1 MKAVRFSGYGLGHF
15 QALAF
20 LPSHHLQIAAKCGLK
35 RKYMRW
41 QFICPLLIVVF
52 AATAFTAETT
62 KLPITGD
69 QPIWHDDYL
78 TAIESARDSKKL
90 LLVWFAD
97 EKKESANDKFAAA
110 VLNAAEMQ
118 PALTTMTLAKVS
130 TTAAIEEKGKEV
142 KLLEHPTLREL
153 LGGPG
158 LAMIDFRD
166 EKAKHHLTV
175 VSIYPFRRG
184 EISLPKFKVLCEL
197 PTGTLTQRTLMFA
210 VRTHPAKPASAWSPH
225 SEYLAREAEKHSV
238 HQASIN
244 LQGHHN
250 WEARFHQINAGL
262 GVGGAKEVCAESW
275 PGQSLLEAAEEC
287 VDSWSQSSGHWASVS
302 AAHAYFG
309 YDMKRGTNGVWY
321 ATGIFGGR

>member
-1 MKAVRFSGYGLGHF
+1 
-15 QALAF
+15 
-20 LPSHHLQIAAKCGLK
+20 
-35 RKYMRW
+35 MRW
-41 QFICPLLIVVF
+41 QINLAVVAIGTLLAPWGF
-52 AATAFTAETT
+52 AAEAI
-62 KLPITGD
+62 KLPVTGGD
-69 QPIWHDDYL
+69 ALTWHSDYL
-78 TAIESARDSKKL
+78 KAIETARDANKL

-97 EKKESANDKFAAA
+97 EKKEAENEKFAAS
-110 VLNAAEMQ
+110 VLASADVRPLLAE
-118 PALTTMTLAKVS
+118 MTLAKVS
-130 TTAAIEEKGKEV
+130 TTAIIEHKEKEI
-142 KLLEHPTLREL
+142 KLLKHSTLKEL

-166 EKAKHHLTV
+166 KEQKFHCHV
-175 VSIYPFRRG
+175 VTIYPFLRG

-197 PTGTLTQRTLMFA
+197 PAGTLTQRTLMFA

-225 SEYLAREAEKHSV
+225 SEYLAKEAEKHSV

-250 WEARFHQINAGL
+250 WDARFHQINAGL

-275 PGQSLLEAAEEC
+275 PGQTLLDAAEEC
-287 VDSWSQSSGHWASVS
+287 VHSWSQSSGHWASVS
-302 AAHAYFG
+302 AKHAYFG

>member
-1 MKAVRFSGYGLGHF
+1 MRQAFGL
-15 QALAF
+15 AILLLVSSARLAC
-20 LPSHHLQIAAKCGLK
+20 S
-35 RKYMRW
+35 
-41 QFICPLLIVVF
+41 
-52 AATAFTAETT
+52 AETS
-62 KLPITGD
+62 LPEFRDEAST
-69 QPIWHDDYL
+69 WHDDYL
-78 TAIESARDSKKL
+78 TGLRAAREAKQL
-90 LLVWFAD
+90 YLIWFAD
-97 EKKESANDKFAAA
+97 EKDEAANEKFAAS
-110 VLNAAEMQ
+110 VLQSADVLPLLAE
-118 PALTTMTLAKVS
+118 MTLAKVS
-130 TTAAIEEKGKEV
+130 TAATIEKDDKQI
-142 KLLEHPTLREL
+142 KLLEHATLKEM

-166 EKAKHHLTV
+166 EEHKYHACF

-184 EISLPKFKVLCEL
+184 AITVPKLKVLCEL
-197 PTGTLTQRTLMFA
+197 PAGTLTQRTLMFA

-225 SEYLAREAEKHSV
+225 SEYLAREAEKHSR

-275 PGQSLLEAAEEC
+275 PGQSLLDAAIEC
-287 VDSWSQSSGHWASVS
+287 VDSWSQSSGHWAAVS
-302 AAHAYFG
+302 TRHAYFG

>member
-1 MKAVRFSGYGLGHF
+1 
-15 QALAF
+15 
-20 LPSHHLQIAAKCGLK
+20 
-35 RKYMRW
+35 MRW
-41 QFICPLLIVVF
+41 QISLAVAICLFLVASVGF
-52 AATAFTAETT
+52 AAETT
-62 KLPITGD
+62 KLPITVGD
-69 QPIWHDDYL
+69 ALTWQADYL
-78 TAIESARDSKKL
+78 QAVETARETKTL

-97 EKKESANDKFAAA
+97 EKKEAENEKFAAS
-110 VLNAAEMQ
+110 VLDAAEVR
-118 PALTTMTLAKVS
+118 PLLAEMTLARIS
-130 TTAAIEEKGKEV
+130 TTAAIKEKGKEL
-142 KLLEHPTLREL
+142 KLLEHATLKEL

-166 EKAKHHLTV
+166 AKQKFQFHV

-184 EISLPKFKVLCEL
+184 EITLPKFKVLCEL
-197 PTGTLTQRTLMFA
+197 PAGTLTQRTLMFA

-225 SEYLAREAEKHSV
+225 SSYLTTEAEKHSV

-262 GVGGAKEVCAESW
+262 GAGGAKEVCAESW
-275 PGQSLLEAAEEC
+275 PGQTLLDAAEEC
-287 VDSWSQSSGHWASVS
+287 VHSWSQSSGHWASVS
-302 AAHAYFG
+302 AKHAYFG